1 MLIISWPTPQ
11 RLPPASVLWPAIPRF
26 QLLPGI
32 ELRSSGNLTL
42 LTNPSNAT
50 GNPYTGTNYI
60 YNDGIDL
67 GGLRFNGAPGV
78 LTLRAADNL
87 IINGSLS
94 DGFSAPVVSPD
105 GPIFA
110 IAPLAGGPSW
120 SLRLVGGA
128 DLKSPDPLGLIAAIN
143 VPVSSTGDP
152 EPGSVIFNAPYLVDS
167 NASDPRC
174 LFGDPERR
182 SDGNR

>member
-1 MLIISWPTPQ
+1 MANAGTIDGCLGSLASTPAFE
-11 RLPPASVLWPAIPRF
+11 LLLGI
-26 QLLPGI
+26 QLC
-32 ELRSSGNLTL
+32 SSSNLTL
-42 LTNPSNAT
+42 LINPSTAA

-105 GPIFA
+105 GPMFA
-110 IAPLAGGPSW
+110 IAALAGGPSW

-128 DLKSPDPLGLIAAIN
+128 DLKSPDPLGLITAIN

-167 NASDPRC
+167 NAASHLGLALELPWAVRTGTSD
-174 LFGDPERR
+174 L
-182 SDGNR
+182 